1 MNLSLEI
8 VGVISGVVSA
18 LTALLSMWIKV
29 KIEDRRLKRLSYDP
43 SIHQNVLTALDFIK
57 EKTGSDRTYVME
69 FHNGEHY
76 FSGKSQQKISCT
88 YESVNEGISSEAN
101 LLQNIR
107 VSNYHALI
115 SSVSKNE
122 TFVCVD
128 TSKLKGSNCFK
139 QVLMAKGVQSVFA
152 RPISTLNG
160 KIIGILILEF
170 VKEERKWG
178 DASEAFLRK
187 QTKILSGY
195 LI

>member
-18 LTALLSMWIKV
+18 LTALLSMWIKM
-29 KIEDRRLKRLSYDP
+29 KIEDRRSKRLSYDP

>member
-8 VGVISGVVSA
+8 VGVISGIVSA
-18 LTALLSMWIKV
+18 LTALFSMWIKV
-29 KIEDRRLKRLSYDP
+29 KIDERKSKRLIYEP
-43 SIHQNVLTALDFIK
+43 SLHQNVLTALDFIK
-57 EKTGSDRTYVME
+57 EKTGADRTYIME

-101 LLQNIR
+101 YLQNIR
-107 VSNYHALI
+107 ISNYHSLI
-115 SSVSKNE
+115 SKISRGE
-122 TFVCVD
+122 TFEFQD
-128 TSKLKGSNCFK
+128 ISLMRDSICFK
-139 QVLMAKGVQSVFA
+139 QTLEAKGVKSIFA

-160 KIIGILILEF
+160 RIIGMLLLEF

-178 DASEAFLRK
+178 QSSENFIRK
-187 QTKILSGY
+187 QAKILSGY

>member
-18 LTALLSMWIKV
+18 LTALFSMWIKV
-29 KIEDRRLKRLSYDP
+29 KIDDRKAKRLSYDP

-57 EKTGSDRTYVME
+57 EKTGSDRTYIME

-101 LLQNIR
+101 ALQNIR
-107 VSNYHALI
+107 VSNYHSLI
-115 SSVSKNE
+115 SSISKNQ
-122 TFVCVD
+122 TFVCVE

-139 QVLMAKGVQSVFA
+139 QVLMAKGVQSFFA
-152 RPISTLNG
+152 RPICTLNG
-160 KIIGILILEF
+160 KIIGILVLEF

-187 QTKILSGY
+187 QSKILSGY